1 MRDTTTALA
10 MNANSPDWVVAF
22 PHAPAHTR
30 RMLSRFTLALSLL
43 VLTRTAFAA
52 DDFAKWEKEIAAF
65 EQHDRENP
73 PPKNGIVFVGS
84 SSIRLWSTLA
94 EDFPQHRV
102 LNRGFG
108 GSEIADS
115 VHFADRIV
123 IPYAPRLV
131 VLYAG
136 GNDLNNGKTPERV
149 AADFRAFVETVRAK
163 LPDVEIAYISSA
175 PNPARWAQ
183 IENVKALNAANAAFV
198 AAQPK
203 LKFINVFPHMLG
215 DDGLPKPDIFRDD
228 RLHMNPEGYK
238 IWTRIIAPLLPPPDK

>member
-1 MRDTTTALA
+1 MLTRFFLTLLALA
-10 MNANSPDWVVAF
+10 
-22 PHAPAHTR
+22 
-30 RMLSRFTLALSLL
+30 ALPLFA
-43 VLTRTAFAA
+43 TAA
-52 DDFAKWEKEIAAF
+52 DFEKWEKEITSF

-73 PPKNGIVFVGS
+73 PPPNGIVFVGS

-94 EDFPQHRV
+94 ADFPQHRV

-123 IPYAPRLV
+123 LPYAPRMV

-136 GNDLNNGKTPERV
+136 GNDLNNGKAPEQV
-149 AADFRAFVETVRAK
+149 FADFKAFVETLRAK
-163 LPDVEIAYISSA
+163 LPAVEIAYISSA

-183 IENVKALNAANAAFV
+183 VEKVKALNAMIAEFS
-198 AAQPK
+198 AAQTK
-203 LKFINVFPHMLG
+203 MKFINVFPQMLAE
-215 DDGLPKPDIFRDD
+215 DGMPKPDIFRDD

-238 IWTRIIAPLLPPPDK
+238 IWTRIIAPLLPPPDR